1 MVLLTDEQKKQN
13 KQNSNKN
20 YYEKTK
26 QRVLEQKKQKIEC
39 KFCKSLVSKNDINRH
54 YKTIKC
60 RKHQDFIDLD
70 LD

>member
-13 KQNSNKN
+13 KQNYNKN

-26 QRVLEQKKQKIEC
+26 QRLLEQKKQKIEC

-54 YKTIKC
+54 YRTIKC
-60 RKHQDFIDLD
+60 IKFQEFLD